1 MKLKTAIMISIALLG
16 LSCKGGKQEP
26 RSETGE
32 LQGELTIFH
41 AGSLAVPFRDISGAF
56 MKKHPGVTV
65 ELESGGSRKM
75 IRRITQLRQEADIL
89 ASSDYAAIEQLM
101 MPDFAAWYIGF
112 ATNRMVIAYGK
123 KAKYAD
129 EIGPDNWHEVLLR
142 GGVEFGR
149 GDHNMDPCGYRTLLA
164 WKLAE
169 KHYGKEGLYA
179 KLDAKCGEKNVRPKS
194 ENLLPLLQ
202 SGDMDY
208 AFEYESVARQHGLGF
223 VALPA
228 KIDLSDAGM
237 KDHYAAVSVEVTG
250 KEPGE
255 IQVQKGEPI
264 MYAVT
269 IPKSA
274 PSPELAAAW
283 IMFLVGEEGRGL
295 LKKNFQ
301 NPLDEPLASGLE
313 HVPAT
318 LKGLVK
324 DF

>member
-1 MKLKTAIMISIALLG
+1 MRLKTTIVVSVMLLG

-26 RSETGE
+26 PSETGE
-32 LQGELTIFH
+32 LRGTLTVFH
-41 AGSLAVPFRDISGAF
+41 AGSLAVPFRDISHAF
-56 MKKHPGVTV
+56 MKKHPKVTV

-75 IRRITQLRQEADIL
+75 IRRITQLHQEADIL
-89 ASSDYAAIEQLM
+89 ASSDYVAIEQLM
-101 MPDFAAWYIGF
+101 MPDFTAWYIGF

-129 EIGPDNWHEVLLR
+129 EINLDNWHEVLLR
-142 GGVEFGR
+142 DGVVFGR

-179 KLDAKCGEKNVRPKS
+179 KLDAKCGEKNIRPKS

-208 AFEYESVARQHGLGF
+208 AFEYESVARQHELGF

-228 KIDLSDAGM
+228 KINLSDAGM
-237 KDHYAAVSVEVTG
+237 KDLYATVKVEVSG
-250 KEPGE
+250 KKPGE
-255 IQVQKGEPI
+255 TQVQKGEPI
-264 MYAVT
+264 LYAVT
-269 IPKSA
+269 IPAGA
-274 PSPELAAAW
+274 PSPELAAEW
-283 IMFLVGEEGRGL
+283 IRFLVGEEGRGL

-313 HVPAT
+313 YVPA
-318 LKGLVK
+318 LLRGLVK
-324 DF
+324 EY